1 MKKKL
6 FLLIFLILSA
16 ILFGGVQVH
25 AAGEEGASSL
35 DEYYQEQ
42 METSG
47 TNVFGMNFRGTR
59 KTAWKIWV

>member
-42 METSG
+42 METLSL
-47 TNVFGMNFRGTR
+47 
-59 KTAWKIWV
+59 IHI

>member
-25 AAGEEGASSL
+25 AAGEEGAS
-35 DEYYQEQ
+35 
-42 METSG
+42 
-47 TNVFGMNFRGTR
+47 R
-59 KTAWKIWV
+59 